1 MRILFVCSANIC
13 RSALV
18 SSSLISGSF
27 TPPLVLLYSSFG
39 VSEKLQYIH
48 GVDIDTV
55 GCRRCMFL
63 LNFWLLLADFGTKLP
78 QLKIF
83 VLPLYRITD
92 TRYEEREFL
101 PVVC

>member
-1 MRILFVCSANIC
+1 MKILFVCSANIC

-39 VSEKLQYIH
+39 VSEETRCIY
-48 GVDIDTV
+48 GGDTV
-55 GCRRCMFL
+55 GDRRCMFL